1 MAKLYFYY
9 ASMNAGKSTTLLQA
23 AFNYK
28 ERGMETMLWT
38 AALDDRS
45 EHQAI
50 ESRIGLGAD
59 AHRFDAATDL
69 WERVSAA
76 HRVEPLACVLRGAER
91 LHWLDVSAGTS
102 LGEGLS
108 CEAAMRRFHV
118 RDAQGRLLS
127 GGAAFARLWRALPGW
142 RVAGWLFAWPPL
154 SWLLELAYR
163 AFLPLRPRLQRLVRR
178 WWPEPETLA

>member
-1 MAKLYFYY
+1 MSSPELTIYYDGSCPLCRREIALY
-9 ASMNAGKSTTLLQA
+9 
-23 AFNYK
+23 
-28 ERGMETMLWT
+28 R
-38 AALDDRS
+38 R
-45 EHQAI
+45 
-50 ESRIGLGAD
+50 
-59 AHRFDAATDL
+59 
-69 WERVSAA
+69 
-76 HRVEPLACVLRGAER
+76 LRGAER

-108 CEAAMRRFHV
+108 CEAAMQRFHV

>member
-1 MAKLYFYY
+1 MSSPELTIYYDGSCSLCRREIALY
-9 ASMNAGKSTTLLQA
+9 
-23 AFNYK
+23 
-28 ERGMETMLWT
+28 R
-38 AALDDRS
+38 R
-45 EHQAI
+45 
-50 ESRIGLGAD
+50 
-59 AHRFDAATDL
+59 
-69 WERVSAA
+69 
-76 HRVEPLACVLRGAER
+76 LRGAER

-178 WWPEPETLA
+178 WWSEPETPA